1 MFNYSYLGPEISGL
15 FTRHGKPLQ
24 LREYGI
30 SFRFK
35 HIHIVFIHFIGGFK
49 AWARKH
55 RVKMT
60 LLVSIYIYF
69 CLIEYIAFL
78 SMHICRSF

>member
-1 MFNYSYLGPEISGL
+1 MPNYSYLGPEISGL

-35 HIHIVFIHFIGGFK
+35 HIHIVFIHFIGGF
-49 AWARKH
+49 
-55 RVKMT
+55 
-60 LLVSIYIYF
+60 
-69 CLIEYIAFL
+69 
-78 SMHICRSF
+78 